1 MDTREFDDLVKSSL
15 SDFSQLP
22 KKEVRRAVFGI
33 IFFQNLWIFHKVKL
47 FSAILFISTFSLYAV
62 YSDDSLEP
70 QLVEDQL
77 KAPKSERSLSEIQN
91 SSAVLSNVIADQSES
106 ELPES
111 NTLTAY
117 SKADKSIVS
126 SSPISIEN
134 DAEQSAFDNEN
145 DIKVKQQTVT
155 QKKSLDLTVNTPIK
169 TTSLKV
175 NNNLAVNES
184 SNPITSKGLVQ
195 ENYVDADLISEMNS
209 NKSAKSAISAINE
222 SESDELNNLDKVPT
236 KTITAIHLCEDPI
249 EIQSV
254 PIVQASD
261 YANDKFKRGFSVD
274 AYFSPYSRADIDNVL
289 ADDYQ
294 EYWWDFYKEYD
305 MQKSGVSMGLNLSYN
320 YRNFKVNSGFSHHQI
335 MDYKP
340 VYNYYTETDSIFIY
354 SSMGE
359 LSLLSVEYISGL
371 QVYGQDTAVILYVD
385 PNDTQLSQEISQ
397 SANRYNYLKIP
408 LTLGYELSFD
418 RFSFELNAG
427 IEYSRLVKSSGISYK
442 QGYVDVGIRP
452 YPYYYYNDMVATT
465 YSNNAGALKI
475 NNWNY
480 VANVVSRI
488 RLTPSFDFYSAFNY
502 QHHNQNIMSDTYLL
516 QKTYKKYSVNL
527 GLTYYLNPRLSL
539 KNTEIPKFN

>member
-1 MDTREFDDLVKSSL
+1 
-15 SDFSQLP
+15 
-22 KKEVRRAVFGI
+22 
-33 IFFQNLWIFHKVKL
+33 
-47 FSAILFISTFSLYAV
+47 
-62 YSDDSLEP
+62 
-70 QLVEDQL
+70 
-77 KAPKSERSLSEIQN
+77 
-91 SSAVLSNVIADQSES
+91 
-106 ELPES
+106 
-111 NTLTAY
+111 
-117 SKADKSIVS
+117 
-126 SSPISIEN
+126 
-134 DAEQSAFDNEN
+134 
-145 DIKVKQQTVT
+145 
-155 QKKSLDLTVNTPIK
+155 
-169 TTSLKV
+169 
-175 NNNLAVNES
+175 
-184 SNPITSKGLVQ
+184 
-195 ENYVDADLISEMNS
+195 
-209 NKSAKSAISAINE
+209 
-222 SESDELNNLDKVPT
+222 
-236 KTITAIHLCEDPI
+236 
-249 EIQSV
+249 
-254 PIVQASD
+254 
-261 YANDKFKRGFSVD
+261 
-274 AYFSPYSRADIDNVL
+274 
-289 ADDYQ
+289 
-294 EYWWDFYKEYD
+294 
-305 MQKSGVSMGLNLSYN
+305 MGLNLSYN

-539 KNTEIPKFN
+539 KNTEIPQFN